1 LAHGLFILGELCQ
14 QRSDALHYLVCSH
27 RSLRVL
33 SDAFRGTSRKDR
45 ALGFHLS
52 NLIDDL
58 GIGQRRD
65 VAGILVVRNRSENAA
80 HDLPGTGLWHI
91 GDNHGTAWT
100 SDRPYLT
107 NHRVFH
113 SLADVLAGGKPRLQ
127 RYVEVRDLAFDFV
140 PGRNYRRL
148 GGLLNKQAG
157 GLDLLGPKPMPG
169 DVDDIVDS
177 TQDTIIAIGRPGA
190 TKRPVL
196 LSTRYE
202 SNPLGLAISL
212 LRASHRN

>member
-1 LAHGLFILGELCQ
+1 LAYRGQSWHGVDE
-14 QRSDALHYLVCSH
+14 RSPLSH
-27 RSLRVL
+27 ESQSL
-33 SDAFRGTSRKDR
+33 
-45 ALGFHLS
+45 
-52 NLIDDL
+52 
-58 GIGQRRD
+58 
-65 VAGILVVRNRSENAA
+65 
-80 HDLPGTGLWHI
+80 P
-91 GDNHGTAWT
+91 
-100 SDRPYLT
+100 
-107 NHRVFH
+107 
-113 SLADVLAGGKPRLQ
+113 LACDVLAGGKPRLQ